1 MLKVLVLLIIG
12 LSAMGCGAQ
21 RSLCD
26 IGSHLPRAFTFYDRI
41 YFFRTVAD
49 GELLRLDLWL
59 KNGGLLAMSAPL
71 DSTIRIEPP
80 LIIVG
85 KNRLTIL
92 EKANEYKLNG
102 TAFAVGDARL
112 YHLIS
117 DGKLRGSM
125 TP

>member
-1 MLKVLVLLIIG
+1 MLKTLVSLLIG
-12 LSAMGCGAQ
+12 LSAMGCGSQ
-21 RSLCD
+21 RSFCD

-41 YFFRTVAD
+41 YFFRTTTD

-59 KNGGLLAMSAPL
+59 KNGGVLAMSAPL
-71 DSTIRIEPP
+71 DSAIRIEPP
-80 LIIVG
+80 LIVVG
-85 KNRLTIL
+85 KSRLTIL

-102 TAFAVGDARL
+102 KAFAVGDIRL